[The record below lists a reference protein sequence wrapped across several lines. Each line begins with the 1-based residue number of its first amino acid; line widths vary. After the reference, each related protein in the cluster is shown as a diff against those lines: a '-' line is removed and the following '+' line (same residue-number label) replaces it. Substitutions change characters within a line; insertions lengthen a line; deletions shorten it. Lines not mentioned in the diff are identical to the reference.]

1 MPSSYQD
8 VDERDT
14 MQTWITTFIEQF
26 SYIGIFLLMALEN
39 VFPPIPS
46 EVILTFSGFMTTY
59 TALSIPGVIVSA
71 TLGSVAGAVILYG
84 IGYFLEIEKIEAIV
98 DRWGHVLRLKK
109 EDIARANAWFDKYGY
124 WTIFLCRM
132 VPLVRSLIS
141 VPAGM
146 TKMNFSLFL
155 LFTTLGTLLWNVAL
169 VLLGSFLGQS
179 WEKILNYMDMYSTV
193 TYVIIGAGAVVFL
206 IVFLRKRIAK
216 S

>member
-1 MPSSYQD
+1 
-8 VDERDT
+8 
-14 MQTWITTFIEQF
+14 MQTWITAFLEQF

-59 TALSIPGVIVSA
+59 TTLSIPGVIISA
-71 TLGSVAGAVILYG
+71 TMGSVMGAIVLYG
-84 IGYFLEIEKIEAIV
+84 IGYYLELEKIEVLV
-98 DRWGHVLRLKK
+98 DRWGHILRLKR
-109 EDIARANAWFDKYGY
+109 EDIARANVWFDKYGY

-146 TKMNFSLFL
+146 TKMNVWLFL
-155 LFTTLGTLLWNVAL
+155 LFTTLGTLIWNVAL
-169 VLLGSFLGQS
+169 VMLGAFLGQS
-179 WEKILNYMDMYSTV
+179 WEEILTFMDMYSTV
-193 TYVIIGAGAVVFL
+193 AYAVIGGGIVIFL
-206 IVFLRKRIAK
+206 ILFLRKRGVK